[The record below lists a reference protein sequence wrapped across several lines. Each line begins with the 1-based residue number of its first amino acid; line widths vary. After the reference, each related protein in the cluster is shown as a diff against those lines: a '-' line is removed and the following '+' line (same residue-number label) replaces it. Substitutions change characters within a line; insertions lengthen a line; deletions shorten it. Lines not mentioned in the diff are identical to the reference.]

1 MRQHTHVFRAS
12 VRDNLLSP
20 GASDAQARAALEA
33 ARLAEH
39 VRSLPEGLDTVLAE
53 RGAAWSGGE
62 HLGLA
67 RGLLRDPAVL
77 VLDEPTAGL
86 DTRTE
91 ADFLRALIRGRRG
104 AGTDR
109 EDPSRPRTAVDRRPL
124 KAAAGAARLSCR
136 TGWRGCGGTPG
147 RAIRG

>member
-1 MRQHTHVFRAS
+1 M
-12 VRDNLLSP
+12 RDNLLSP

-91 ADFLRALIRGRRG
+91 ADFLRALVRG
-104 AGTDR
+104 
-109 EDPSRPRTAVDRRPL
+109 RPRTAVDRRPL

>member
-1 MRQHTHVFRAS
+1 M
-12 VRDNLLSP
+12 RDNLLSP

-91 ADFLRALIRGRRG
+91 ADFLLSLIH
-104 AGTDR
+104 
-109 EDPSRPRTAVDRRPL
+109 
-124 KAAAGAARLSCR
+124 
-136 TGWRGCGGTPG
+136 
-147 RAIRG
+147 I

>member
-1 MRQHTHVFRAS
+1 M
-12 VRDNLLSP
+12 RDNLLSP

-104 AGTDR
+104 GGGGGGGGYR
-109 EDPSRPRTAVDRRPL
+109 S
-124 KAAAGAARLSCR
+124 
-136 TGWRGCGGTPG
+136 GGTG
-147 RAIRG
+147 LLVVWGGVAWGDVLCAG